1 MMHIDN
7 MLLALRD
14 NREGLFRLLAGLE
27 LQGRQSAVRA
37 RKLRAAM
44 VERGMIVWA
53 RGGSLS
59 ESL

>member
-44 VERGMIVWA
+44 VERGMIV
-53 RGGSLS
+53 
-59 ESL
+59 